1 MTTFDNSKFS
11 DVSKILKKYNLWEM
25 IPDSIK
31 NHVLKGTKSKNL
43 ETPKKNNAIFK
54 NVKNTLI
61 GSNFICLKNIHDFCK
76 ENKIM
81 SKILFKN
88 IDMDVKDFSKKFT
101 NKIKL
106 LKFGTPTILISGGE
120 TTVKISGNGKGGR
133 NQEFALH
140 FLNEMK
146 KKMPEKKFFLISAG
160 TDGKDGP
167 TNAAGAIV
175 NHESLTKINEKKIN
189 LFEELKKNNSY
200 KVLKKIDSLVIIK
213 GTNTNVADIQ
223 ILLIP

>member
-1 MTTFDNSKFS
+1 
-11 DVSKILKKYNLWEM
+11 
-25 IPDSIK
+25 
-31 NHVLKGTKSKNL
+31 
-43 ETPKKNNAIFK
+43 
-54 NVKNTLI
+54 
-61 GSNFICLKNIHDFCK
+61 
-76 ENKIM
+76 
-81 SKILFKN
+81 
-88 IDMDVKDFSKKFT
+88 MDVKDFSKKFI
-101 NKIKL
+101 NKIKS
-106 LKFGTPTILISGGE
+106 LKFNSPTILISGGE

-146 KKMPEKKFFLISAG
+146 NKMPNKKFFLISAG

-167 TNAAGAIV
+167 TDAAEGIV
-175 NHESLTKINEKKIN
+175 NHESLTKIKEKKIN

-213 GTNTNVADIQ
+213 STNTNVADIQ